1 MLSEIY
7 TKCLWWQTQEKE
19 DQPVTGLSNLSYT
32 TVGEVSHTYHILPTQ
47 SPPIG
52 KENDTKTRPKE
63 QTTQRH
69 SRLIMPIKFHQPLYK
84 KGRTTISRT
93 RTRTRPKKSS
103 ISHQSIPHKNK
114 RTKEGSTHISNRS
127 VTPVNL
133 NHPLYKNQITI
144 VGLYLQKRHNHKQRL
159 DWSLI
164 PIN

>member
-1 MLSEIY
+1 MKYIQNVYDDKLKRKKTS
-7 TKCLWWQTQEKE
+7 WSQVFQ
-19 DQPVTGLSNLSYT
+19 
-32 TVGEVSHTYHILPTQ
+32 TYHILLLERSLTLIISYQLQ